1 MFQSIP
7 QVLDNYDDGIDISLW
22 NHEDLIEQEHVNAHT
37 SIVEWNPLLE
47 WNQLFVHTIAL
58 RKSINRR

>member
-1 MFQSIP
+1 MFQPIP

-22 NHEDLIEQEHVNAHT
+22 NHEDWIGQVHVNAHT
-37 SIVEWNPLLE
+37 LNVELNPLLE

-58 RKSINRR
+58 RKSIKRR